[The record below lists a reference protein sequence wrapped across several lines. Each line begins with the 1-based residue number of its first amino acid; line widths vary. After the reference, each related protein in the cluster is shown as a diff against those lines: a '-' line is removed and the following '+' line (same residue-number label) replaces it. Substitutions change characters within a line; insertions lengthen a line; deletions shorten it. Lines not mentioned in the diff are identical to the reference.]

1 MITIKVKDTNNTTEF
16 YANLYAGIDD
26 GLNKSAS
33 LLRRQIRDITPVRT
47 GALKKSMS
55 TERVSGTQSQ
65 VATELE
71 YAPYVELGTVKMAP
85 RAMMRTGFDSNI
97 EAIFNE
103 FVKSIRSKTSL

>member
-1 MITIKVKDTNNTTEF
+1 MITLKIKDTNNTTEF

-33 LLRRQIRDITPVRT
+33 LLRKQIRDITPVRT

-55 TERVSGTQSQ
+55 VERISGTQSQ
-65 VATELE
+65 VNTELE

-85 RAMMRTGFDSNI
+85 RSMMRTGFDSNI
-97 EAIFNE
+97 DAILDE
-103 FVKSIRSKTSL
+103 FIRSIKNKI